1 MRILLLL
8 LLGLATEGVT
18 AQTRCP
24 GSPNQCSLHGS
35 CVLSRQ
41 GDHVCNCQWGYHAAD
56 CSKSTSIYISWRK
69 ALATDS
75 VAL

>member
-1 MRILLLL
+1 MRIVPPLLLL
-8 LLGLATEGVT
+8 LLLALVAAVA

-56 CSKSTSIYISWRK
+56 CAKSTSVHVVL
-69 ALATDS
+69 ALIQLAD
-75 VAL
+75 